1 MSKGCIVIAPDIPN
15 VAEIIENNVNG
26 IIYNKLNDN
35 LIEIIENLKNDITKL
50 NNISTKA
57 VEHVKLN
64 NSLNLAIENEH
75 KDYQYVLSK

>member
-1 MSKGCIVIAPDIPN
+1 MQVQIRFQQLLEGKAP
-15 VAEIIENNVNG
+15 
-26 IIYNKLNDN
+26 
-35 LIEIIENLKNDITKL
+35 ITKL